1 MSTKWSL
8 EADYLQACNCE
19 YGCPCEFEAPPSHGN
34 CDGVGIWRINRG
46 NYGSVKLDGL
56 CLGFVA
62 HWPKAIHL
70 GNGTGGFVIDER
82 ATTEQRD
89 ALLKIAS
96 GDAGGMPFEILKIT
110 FSNFLPP
117 LYAPAT
123 FNANGINSS
132 ASLGNFI
139 TIACEAIKN
148 PINGN
153 PESIRLEHATGF
165 IFQSADVV
173 SGRECRSDVSGLKFS
188 YPNKSGFVSK
198 VNYAN

>member
-46 NYGSVKLDGL
+46 SYGDTKLDGL

-70 GNGTGGFVIDER
+70 GGGTGGFVIDER
-82 ATTEQRD
+82 ADAAQRE

-96 GDAGGMPFEILKIT
+96 GEAGGMPFEIIKMTFAKI
-110 FSNFLPP
+110 LPP
-117 LYAPAT
+117 IYAPAQ
-123 FNANGINSS
+123 FKADGINSS
-132 ASLGNFI
+132 ANFGTAV
-139 TIACEAIKN
+139 TIACESIKN
-148 PINGN
+148 PVNGQ

-165 IFQSADVV
+165 LFKSADVV
-173 SGRECRSDVSGLKFS
+173 SGRECRGDLGELKFS
-188 YPNKSGFVSK
+188 YPNKAGFISK
-198 VNYAN
+198 VNYSN